1 MWTGGRP
8 CAAPRRAGPCRR
20 AGCAASIGANLALA
34 TGAADPEVTALTL
47 LSPGLD
53 CFRVSLMG
61 AVEAY
66 GERALFLAA
75 AEDDPYYAVTVQA
88 LAEAA
93 PGPTE
98 LLVLPTAGHG
108 TDMLQSAP
116 ELSER
121 LLEFLTAAL
130 AR

>member
-1 MWTGGRP
+1 V
-8 CAAPRRAGPCRR
+8 
-20 AGCAASIGANLALA
+20 ALV
-34 TGAADPEVTALTL
+34 TGAADPEVTASAL
-47 LSPGLD
+47 LWPGLD
-53 CFRVSLMG
+53 CFRVSNGG

-75 AEDDPYYAVTVQA
+75 AEDDPYYAVIVQA

-98 LLVLPTAGHG
+98 LLVFPTAGHG

-121 LLEFLTAAL
+121 RLGFLTTAL